1 VDACAWWFGGFGGR
15 WWVEEW
21 WRVLQVVDFALPDVE
36 GLRWRFVLREE
47 YSSCEVWW
55 VIGL

>member
-1 VDACAWWFGGFGGR
+1 MDACAWWFGEFGGR
-15 WWVEEW
+15 WWAEEW
-21 WRVLQVVDFALPDVE
+21 WRVLQVADFALPDVE

-47 YSSCEVWW
+47 YPSCEVWW